1 MTFVYTTIKRY
12 TFVYTN
18 YTLTTMT
25 IEEVIKSTV
34 KMDNAKKVILN
45 IMYTQNVIL
54 DHFNELI
61 KPYDLSGEQ
70 YNVLRILRG
79 QKGNPANMCVIQER
93 MLAKTSNTTR
103 LVDKLLLKDFV
114 TRNVCPGNR
123 RKIEVLITQKGLDVL
138 KELDPKV
145 DEHERTFAE
154 NISPEELELL
164 NKLLEKYRTQQN

>member
-1 MTFVYTTIKRY
+1 
-12 TFVYTN
+12 
-18 YTLTTMT
+18 MT

-45 IMYTQNVIL
+45 IMYTQNVIQ
-54 DHFNELI
+54 DHFNDLI
-61 KPYDLSGEQ
+61 KSYDLSGEQ

-79 QKGNPANMCVIQER
+79 QKGKPANMCVIQER

-103 LVDKLLLKDFV
+103 LVDKLLLKELV
-114 TRNVCPGNR
+114 TRNVCPDNR

-145 DEHERTFAE
+145 DAHEQTFAD
-154 NISPEELELL
+154 NLKPEELILL
-164 NKLLEKYRTQQN
+164 NQLLEKYRTNK